1 MKNWFTRK
9 RGTLQAGIL
18 LLLFLLGGC
27 AGIPTKDKSFP
38 DFVAV
43 IPGDRETLSTLA
55 TKYLKDPSKG
65 WVIGDFNGITEVKPG
80 QQLIIPLTPP
90 PPGGITP
97 RGYQTVPVL
106 CYHNFSVNESNKM
119 TVTRDNFEAQMRF
132 LKEKGYTV
140 ISLNQLFDFIQYRA
154 PIPRKSVVITIDDG
168 WRSTM
173 DIAFPI
179 LKKYGYPATLFICT
193 DMIRNAKGNT
203 LNWEQVK
210 QLKNGGMDIQFHTA
224 THCNLTDGEGEVSAK
239 EQFSKL
245 QDELACSKEYE
256 RFGLKKD
263 MRFLAYPYGDTGS
276 LVIAFLEKMDFE
288 GAFTVKRGSNPFF
301 ANPYRIGRS
310 AIYGEYDLKKF
321 EKNLV
326 TFSNKAMR

>member
-1 MKNWFTRK
+1 MKNSFTRNGK
-9 RGTLQAGIL
+9 ALKAGLL

-55 TKYLKDPSKG
+55 AKYLKDPSKG

-80 QQLIIPLTPP
+80 QQLIIPLQPP
-90 PPGGITP
+90 PPGGVTP

-106 CYHNFSVNESNKM
+106 CYHNFSLTDTNKM
-119 TVTRDNFEAQMRF
+119 TVTRDKFEAQMRF

-140 ISLNQLFDFIQYRA
+140 IPLSLFFDFVEYRA

-168 WRSTM
+168 WRSTW

-179 LKKYGYPATLFICT
+179 LKKYGYPATLFVCT
-193 DMIRNAKGNT
+193 DMIRNTKGST

-210 QLKNGGMDIQFHTA
+210 QLKDGGMDIQFHTE
-224 THCNLTDGEGEVSAK
+224 THCNLIEGEGEVPVA
-239 EQFSKL
+239 EQFAKL
-245 QDELACSKEYE
+245 QRELSYSKEFE
-256 RFGLKKD
+256 RYGLKKD
-263 MRFLAYPYGDTGS
+263 IRFLAYPYGDTGS
-276 LVIAFLEKMDFE
+276 LVIAVLEKMDYA

-301 ANPYRIGRS
+301 TNPYRIGRS

-326 TFSNKAMR
+326 TFSNTAMR